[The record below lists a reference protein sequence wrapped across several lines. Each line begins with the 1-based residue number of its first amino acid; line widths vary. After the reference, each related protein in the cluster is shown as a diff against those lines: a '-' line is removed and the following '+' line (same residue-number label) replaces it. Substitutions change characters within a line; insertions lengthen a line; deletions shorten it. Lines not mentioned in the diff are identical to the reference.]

1 MNERKCRQE
10 DSSTIEMK
18 RMKNPLRDVE
28 LRLISEL
35 MKNSRRSDRGLAKVL
50 GISQPTVT
58 RTRTRLEKEG
68 YIKEYT
74 MIPDFRALGYT
85 IMGATLLDLG
95 EPFIEERFKEIRET
109 TIKIEENNP
118 HASLLAVNGLGI
130 NKNRLFIS
138 FYENYADY
146 AEAMKLRRQIP
157 FVDVER
163 MESLLVD
170 LNDETNYRVLSMS
183 AIAEHL
189 QARLGKKEL
198 NHE

>member
-1 MNERKCRQE
+1 MNERKYRQK
-10 DSSTIEMK
+10 DSRTVEMR
-18 RMKNPLRDVE
+18 RMKKPLRDVE
-28 LRLISEL
+28 LKLISEL
-35 MKNSRRSDRGLAKVL
+35 MKNSRRSDRELAKVL

-85 IMGATLLDLG
+85 IMGATFLDLG
-95 EPFIEERFKEIRET
+95 EPFTEERFKEIRKIT
-109 TIKIEENNP
+109 TKIEERNP
-118 HASLLAVNGLGI
+118 HAALLAVNGLGED
-130 NKNRLFIS
+130 KNRLFIT

-146 AEAMKLRRQIP
+146 AEAMKLTRQLP

-170 LNDETNYRVLSMS
+170 LNDETNYRLLSMS

-189 QARLGKKEL
+189 QARLGKKRL